1 MDPRKGPSALCEH
14 CVGPR
19 RRCTIQVEERAA
31 NPKSEYQADAERAP
45 ARALTLSLNSLRE
58 RVLQGCARDVLS
70 TGRCARSTGEFT
82 PRLQSPSGLTE
93 RFTTNETIRSSSARG
108 RQLWLRGHARRLVS
122 WLPTGSTEESAGCES
137 FQISI
142 AVTTGRTHAAPGC
155 DQEMMSRAPSAAAKA
170 CVRSGLRAAK
180 WWCRRACPI
189 GPPFA

>member
-31 NPKSEYQADAERAP
+31 NPKSEYQADAKRAP

-122 WLPTGSTEESAGCES
+122 WLPNGSTEES
-137 FQISI
+137 
-142 AVTTGRTHAAPGC
+142 TRRGRLLNLRRHDNGWPYAAPGC
-155 DQEMMSRAPSAAAKA
+155 DRDDVTRAPSAAAKA
-170 CVRSGLRAAK
+170 CVVADYGRRSGGAGARV
-180 WWCRRACPI
+180 R
-189 GPPFA
+189 